1 MNQREPTSEP
11 QGPGWAFPCLALLL
25 LPLLS
30 GARAPALTQLPP
42 QAGLTQQNPYLVALG
57 APPLRFQDPVPA
69 TDLAIRPPKPGAP
82 KLIISDHTSTATEA
96 AGDVSFADVSHTP
109 RTPPTPETRHE
120 TTDTLSSETA
130 DNPSKPARTPLPIL
144 PDEVRPQARP
154 EDFLPF
160 FQIPAPQSGDV
171 NVIVPVPRSPGSTAT
186 ALPAS
191 SATYTQTPR

>member
-1 MNQREPTSEP
+1 MNHREPTSEP

-42 QAGLTQQNPYLVALG
+42 QAGLTQQNSYLVALG
-57 APPLRFQDPVPA
+57 APPLRFHDPVLQ
-69 TDLAIRPPKPGAP
+69 TDLAVRPPKPGAP
-82 KLIISDHTSTATEA
+82 KPIISDHPSTATEA
-96 AGDVSFADVSHTP
+96 AGDVSFADAS
-109 RTPPTPETRHE
+109 RTPPAPETRHE
-120 TTDTLSSETA
+120 TTDTLSSDTA
-130 DNPSKPARTPLPIL
+130 DNPSKPVRTPLPIL

-191 SATYTQTPR
+191 SATYTQTLR

>member
-1 MNQREPTSEP
+1 MNQREPTSVP

-42 QAGLTQQNPYLVALG
+42 QAGLTQQNAYLVALG
-57 APPLRFQDPVPA
+57 APPLRFQDPVPE
-69 TDLAIRPPKPGAP
+69 TDLAVRPPKPGVS
-82 KLIISDHTSTATEA
+82 KSIVSDHPSTATEA
-96 AGDVSFADVSHTP
+96 AGDVSFADAS
-109 RTPPTPETRHE
+109 RSSAAPETRHE
-120 TTDTLSSETA
+120 TTDTISTDTA
-130 DNPSKPARTPLPIL
+130 ENPSKPVRTPLPIL

-160 FQIPAPQSGDV
+160 FQIPATQSGDV
-171 NVIVPVPRSPGSTAT
+171 NVIVPVPHSPGSVTT

>member
-1 MNQREPTSEP
+1 MNQREPTSVP

-25 LPLLS
+25 LPSLS

-42 QAGLTQQNPYLVALG
+42 QAGLTQQNAYLVALG
-57 APPLRFQDPVPA
+57 APPLRFQDPVPE
-69 TDLAIRPPKPGAP
+69 TDLAVRPPKPGVSKP
-82 KLIISDHTSTATEA
+82 IVSNHPSTATEA
-96 AGDVSFADVSHTP
+96 AGDVSFADAS
-109 RTPPTPETRHE
+109 RSSAAPETRHE
-120 TTDTLSSETA
+120 TTDTISTDTA
-130 DNPSKPARTPLPIL
+130 ENPSKPVRTPLPIL

-160 FQIPAPQSGDV
+160 FQIPATQSGDV
-171 NVIVPVPRSPGSTAT
+171 NVIVPVPHSPGSVTT